1 MAVKYKEGK
10 QEWRKEGRKGRRK
23 MGTEG
28 NRDETAVETKSKT
41 VVKKKRKERIREEV
55 TIEGWNKLLLFFKR
69 TNDFYITKTF
79 GNKER
84 EGGGGRRSW

>member
-28 NRDETAVETKSKT
+28 NRDENGSRDE
-41 VVKKKRKERIREEV
+41 I
-55 TIEGWNKLLLFFKR
+55 
-69 TNDFYITKTF
+69 
-79 GNKER
+79 
-84 EGGGGRRSW
+84 